1 MAKQKLTRKSYKRN
15 IIVFGLMLFM
25 GIALVSTGF
34 ATWVLS
40 QDTSTTAGGNVEVG
54 IVSDNEL
61 KITDLKYYTV
71 YNGEGDAGNKEVSK
85 DNLEFNFEPTEAD
98 TTGRV
103 KNDGVNFEQMSLY
116 IVGKIAPTSFID
128 DFNVKVTLPAG
139 VEKAIEDG
147 AIALDATTAKYAAK
161 NTEGTL
167 VIGADVI
174 VDGVVQDGFNV
185 ITSPEEGT
193 YLFTIKVG
201 FVWGTD
207 FKGQNPGVYYDE
219 DETGKAVLYADVK
232 AALHNLRSAVH
243 GCSYVHFNE
252 QDYEIYEIDGQT
264 YALVEGAYYKAT
276 ITKNENTVTN
286 VTLADSTSDV
296 KPETPKFEITITV
309 TAK

>member
-40 QDTSTTAGGNVEVG
+40 QDTSTTESGNIEVG
-54 IVSDNEL
+54 IISDNEL

-71 YNGEGDAGNKEVSK
+71 YNGADDAGNKEVSK
-85 DNLEFNFEPTEAD
+85 NNLEFNFEPTEDD

-116 IVGKIAPTSFID
+116 IVGKIAPTAFID
-128 DFNVKVTLPAG
+128 DFNVKLTLPAG

-147 AIALDATTAKYAAK
+147 AIALDATTAKYASKDTA
-161 NTEGTL
+161 GTL

-185 ITSPEEGT
+185 ISTPEEGT
-193 YLFTIKVG
+193 YQFVIKVG
-201 FVWGTD
+201 FVWGAD
-207 FKGQNPGVYYDE
+207 FKAQNPGVYYDE
-219 DETGKAVLYADVK
+219 DETGKATPYADVK
-232 AALHNLRSAVH
+232 AALQNLRSAVH
-243 GCSYVHFNE
+243 GCSYIRFNE
-252 QDYEIYEIDGQT
+252 TDYEIYEIDGQT

-276 ITKNENTVTN
+276 IAKAENTVTN
-286 VTLADSTSDV
+286 VTLADSSSEV